1 MTDKVYHIEEIKM
14 LIAPIAQRY
23 GAEKIYLFGS
33 YARGT
38 AKPESDIDFRL
49 EKGKIKGMFALSGL
63 RLDLADALN
72 KHVDLLTTGSLDESF
87 LNEIEQEEIL
97 IYG

>member
-1 MTDKVYHIEEIKM
+1 MTDKVYPIEEIKM

-63 RLDLADALN
+63 RLDLAAALD

>member
-1 MTDKVYHIEEIKM
+1 MTDKVYPIEEIRV

-33 YARGT
+33 YAKGT
-38 AKPESDIDFRL
+38 ATPESDIDLRL

-63 RLDLADALN
+63 RLDLVDALN
-72 KHVDLLTTGSLDESF
+72 KNVDLLTTGSLDDSF
-87 LNEIEQEEIL
+87 LEEIESEEIL